1 MTGPMPPA
9 PTVDPASAKGV
20 ETAAAHDAA
29 PPEDST
35 LGREAA
41 AALAALGPSSTAPRR
56 AILEVMLGSSRLQTP
71 DELLG
76 EVRKLAPSTS
86 LATVYRTLERLEAA
100 GRLKRATL
108 ASGAVGYGYCA
119 TGHHEHAICLRCGK
133 LEPIRPCLVTDWPV
147 LPGLK
152 VESHVL
158 DLYGVCERCSTEA
171 GDGAG
176 DQAGDAAATR

>member
-20 ETAAAHDAA
+20 DFAAGHDAA
-29 PPEDST
+29 RPEDST

-133 LEPIRPCLVTDWPV
+133 LEPIRPCLVTDQPA
-147 LPGLK
+147 LPGMR
-152 VESHVL
+152 VESHML
-158 DLYGVCERCSTEA
+158 DLYGICEQCSLAADDAA
-171 GDGAG
+171 GDTTS
-176 DQAGDAAATR
+176 AAAGSS